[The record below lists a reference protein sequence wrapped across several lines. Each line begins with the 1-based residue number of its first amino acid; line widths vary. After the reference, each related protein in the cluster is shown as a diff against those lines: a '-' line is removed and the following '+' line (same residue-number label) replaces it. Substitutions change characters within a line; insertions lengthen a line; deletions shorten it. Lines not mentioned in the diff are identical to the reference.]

1 MYISPKGC
9 IYPRGLYILVM
20 ISGGSEVVLLVPEG
34 LVRGNLQ
41 GSQSGILKEVA
52 GSQKLGF
59 SLKVSEVDSEEV
71 SRVKT
76 VLRLPNQVQAIIS
89 NR

>member
-1 MYISPKGC
+1 M
-9 IYPRGLYILVM
+9 
-20 ISGGSEVVLLVPEG
+20 VLLVPEG

-76 VLRLPNQVQAIIS
+76 VL
-89 NR
+89 